1 MTHNDDMLAVQLRA
15 PGDLRVTST
24 ARPAP
29 KPGEVLL
36 RVLAA
41 GICQTDVHIRR
52 ATDSRTPDGTI
63 LGHEIAG
70 EVADLG
76 AGVLGWSVGDRV
88 VVHPCWA
95 CGTCRSCR
103 AGRENECHS
112 TGGRKHPPATP
123 GVTKNGG
130 MAGYVVVPASAIFD
144 IGDLDPAVAA
154 TLTDAA
160 LTPYR
165 AIMSCRDLL
174 TPGATVAVI
183 GLGGLGLMALQ
194 ILRGVSAVRTIGIDR
209 SDAAMDLARDWA
221 DVLLGSDATTARQ
234 VEELTE
240 GHGAEIVLD
249 FVGVDATLDMAARM
263 VARGGAIRVVG
274 LSGGSLPF
282 LARSANNPLPRG
294 VTLMCPYSGSYNDLT
309 EVIAMTRSGAL
320 KPVVRTFAL
329 SDALQAL
336 DQLEAGEI
344 RGRAVLLPHG

>member
-1 MTHNDDMLAVQLRA
+1 MQAVRLCA
-15 PGDLRVTST
+15 PGDLRVTDVT
-24 ARPAP
+24 RPRPDA
-29 KPGEVLL
+29 GEVLL
-36 RVLAA
+36 KVLAA

-70 EVADLG
+70 EIAGLG
-76 AGVLGWSVGDRV
+76 AGVPGWSVGDRV

-95 CGTCRSCR
+95 CGTCRACR
-103 AGRENECHS
+103 AGRENECHR

-123 GVTKNGG
+123 GVTRNGG
-130 MAGYVVVPASAIFD
+130 MAGYVTVPASAIFD

-165 AIMSCRDLL
+165 AIMSCRELL
-174 TPGATVAVI
+174 APGATVAVI

-194 ILRGVSAVRTIGIDR
+194 ILRALSAARIVGIDR
-209 SDAAMDLARDWA
+209 SEAAVELARDWA
-221 DVLLGSDATTARQ
+221 DVLLIPGAGTANE
-234 VEELTE
+234 VEALTAD
-240 GHGAEIVLD
+240 HGAEVVLD
-249 FVGVDATLDMAARM
+249 FVGTDATLDMAARM

-274 LSGGSLPF
+274 LSGGSLSF

-294 VTLMCPYSGSYNDLT
+294 VTIMCPYSGTYNDLA
-309 EVIAMTRSGAL
+309 EVIAMARSGAL
-320 KPVVRTFAL
+320 RPIVRTFAL
-329 SDALQAL
+329 SEALEAL
-336 DQLEAGEI
+336 DLLEAGEI